1 MYHDSLK
8 TGYKY
13 AVLCPSKGK
22 KNSHKTMKQPNFLA
36 KGVRMLF
43 AKDYFQPYSWCT
55 ILNI

>member
-1 MYHDSLK
+1 MQFH
-8 TGYKY
+8 
-13 AVLCPSKGK
+13 VLQKVK
-22 KNSHKTMKQPNFLA
+22 KKSHKTMKQPNFLA